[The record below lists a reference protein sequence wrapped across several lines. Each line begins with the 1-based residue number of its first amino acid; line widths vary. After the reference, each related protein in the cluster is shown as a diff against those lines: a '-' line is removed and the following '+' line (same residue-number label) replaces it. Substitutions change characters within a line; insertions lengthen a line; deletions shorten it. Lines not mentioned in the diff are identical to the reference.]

1 MSEGTLICL
10 GAAACT
16 SSARLHQDC
25 HYLTCKCTL
34 RVGTQ
39 MANNI
44 AHARV
49 SVFRMTVRCSSDQP
63 SGQIFGLG
71 EGGDPSLR
79 MCAAR
84 ILIG

>member
-10 GAAACT
+10 GAAVCT
-16 SSARLHQDC
+16 SSARLHQDW
-25 HYLTCKCTL
+25 HYLTCKFML
-34 RVGTQ
+34 HVGKQ
-39 MANNI
+39 MANSI

-71 EGGDPSLR
+71 EPSLR
-79 MCAAR
+79 MCVP
-84 ILIG
+84 